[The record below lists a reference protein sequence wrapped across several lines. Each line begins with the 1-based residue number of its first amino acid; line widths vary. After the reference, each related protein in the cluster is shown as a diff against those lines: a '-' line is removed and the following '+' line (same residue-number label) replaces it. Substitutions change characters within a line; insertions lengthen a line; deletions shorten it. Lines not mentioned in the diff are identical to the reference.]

1 MKPIIAASQESLIL
15 AGKQLIESHVYTMCG
30 VVNVDEP
37 KEVVIYI
44 KGMTA
49 EELADFQDSEGTA
62 PIRLPRYKEDGSR
75 SRRDFFGFTYQGEIY
90 ATSRA
95 LQTVRISTIKN
106 EEESRISTYWRPIS
120 ILGELRESLILT
132 NRTNETTK
140 EGARKR
146 STEEKYNAGKR
157 LMKFNAKLN
166 GKPGVAVVDFGSD
179 MCVVAQQWLRH
190 LQEGKDFKYIKDID
204 LQGPGNIEIPT
215 KGTVRVYAPAGLEL
229 TRGVKRS
236 GFEACVVD
244 SPQENEAWDMLVG
257 TNFKGLNTLMVP
269 IKAIF
274 NSGMEKTVNRKIG
287 ESRKKKDEEETSRKE
302 RQRTHVMDKSR
313 LRKIPGSKD
322 KLWDSKDGKVT
333 DIRLPCG
340 YHRPLGMTPE
350 ECLDSPR
357 HCYECSKPNKIA
369 PPVRECTGLHQYRP
383 STSRKRTPPSSN
395 NGDKKEEA
403 FCQVNTFKIEKEKEK
418 NEREKCTGAKETT
431 EEYNIGKSKNTPLK
445 NKRPVNK
452 EVEEA
457 EMNPTEEKLRSSAPS
472 IEETKDYFEYL
483 RKLKYQEEKEL
494 QYQADRLFELDTSG
508 EPWEETE
515 DGTVMIQEPA
525 EAEKP
530 KVEPIPR
537 SYGIIEMI
545 AQASYEQEDLEG
557 RIIRAKAAKGLQ
569 LKPEEMEELERLE
582 MIQARRLKMATPKER
597 EEELAQDAWAAEVLE
612 HSMKEAEMDEDAKA
626 AKGPQLEPEEL
637 KEPQELDRLELIKA
651 KRHNIAK
658 LKEKEEELAQDAL
671 TTEILED
678 FMKREAEHYEAKAAA
693 EPKEEE
699 KIKEKPEKQE
709 KAEDGGPD
717 KPDSM

>member
-1 MKPIIAASQESLIL
+1 
-15 AGKQLIESHVYTMCG
+15 
-30 VVNVDEP
+30 
-37 KEVVIYI
+37 
-44 KGMTA
+44 
-49 EELADFQDSEGTA
+49 
-62 PIRLPRYKEDGSR
+62 
-75 SRRDFFGFTYQGEIY
+75 
-90 ATSRA
+90 
-95 LQTVRISTIKN
+95 
-106 EEESRISTYWRPIS
+106 
-120 ILGELRESLILT
+120 
-132 NRTNETTK
+132 
-140 EGARKR
+140 
-146 STEEKYNAGKR
+146 
-157 LMKFNAKLN
+157 
-166 GKPGVAVVDFGSD
+166 
-179 MCVVAQQWLRH
+179 
-190 LQEGKDFKYIKDID
+190 
-204 LQGPGNIEIPT
+204 
-215 KGTVRVYAPAGLEL
+215 
-229 TRGVKRS
+229 
-236 GFEACVVD
+236 
-244 SPQENEAWDMLVG
+244 MLVG

-403 FCQVNTFKIEKEKEK
+403 FCQANTFKI
-418 NEREKCTGAKETT
+418 GAKETT
-431 EEYNIGKSKNTPLK
+431 EEYTAGKSKNTPLK

-472 IEETKDYFEYL
+472 IEETKDYFEYM

-508 EPWEETE
+508 EPWEETK

-597 EEELAQDAWAAEVLE
+597 EEEQAQDAWAAEVLE
-612 HSMKEAEMDEDAKA
+612 HSM
-626 AKGPQLEPEEL
+626 
-637 KEPQELDRLELIKA
+637 
-651 KRHNIAK
+651 
-658 LKEKEEELAQDAL
+658 
-671 TTEILED
+671 
-678 FMKREAEHYEAKAAA
+678 REAEHDEVKAAA

-699 KIKEKPEKQE
+699 KSEKKPEIQE
-709 KAEDGGPD
+709 EAEDGASE

>member
-75 SRRDFFGFTYQGEIY
+75 SRRDFNGFTYQGEIY

-403 FCQVNTFKIEKEKEK
+403 FCQANTFKI
-418 NEREKCTGAKETT
+418 GAKETT
-431 EEYNIGKSKNTPLK
+431 EEYTAGKSKNTPLK

-472 IEETKDYFEYL
+472 IEETKDYFEYM

-508 EPWEETE
+508 EPWEETK

-545 AQASYEQEDLEG
+545 AQASYEQEEFEG

-569 LKPEEMEELERLE
+569 LEPEELEELDRLE
-582 MIQARRLKMATPKER
+582 IIQARRLKMATPRER
-597 EEELAQDAWAAEVLE
+597 EEELAQDALAAEVLE
-612 HSMKEAEMDEDAKA
+612 DSMKKKAEIDEDAKA
-626 AKGPQLEPEEL
+626 VMEL
-637 KEPQELDRLELIKA
+637 KEA
-651 KRHNIAK
+651 KEIEEKPKN
-658 LKEKEEELAQDAL
+658 KEE
-671 TTEILED
+671 
-678 FMKREAEHYEAKAAA
+678 
-693 EPKEEE
+693 
-699 KIKEKPEKQE
+699 
-709 KAEDGGPD
+709 AEDGGPD
-717 KPDSM
+717 RPDSM